1 MSILYKI
8 SERVDEFVHEPL
20 KVNIYYPHD
29 EYPTGHANLFKPM
42 NPLIDR

>member
-8 SERVDEFVHEPL
+8 TERVDEFVHEPL

-29 EYPTGHANLFKPM
+29 AYPTGQANLLKPL
-42 NPLIDR
+42 NPVIGR